1 MTQQISAAEFESKVL
16 GASEPVLVDFF
27 ATWCGP
33 CRMMAPTIDE
43 VSQEMAG
50 TASVYKLDIDE
61 APQIAQ
67 QLGIM
72 SVPTFMVFKDG
83 KVASQTIG
91 AQPKENILALF
102 A

>member
-16 GASEPVLVDFF
+16 GASKPVLVDFF

-50 TASVYKLDIDE
+50 KASVYKLDIDE

-102 A
+102 G

>member
-16 GASEPVLVDFF
+16 GASEPVLVDFY

-50 TASVYKLDIDE
+50 KASVYKLDIDE

-83 KVASQTIG
+83 KVSSQTIG

>member
-50 TASVYKLDIDE
+50 KASVYKLDIDE
-61 APQIAQ
+61 APKIAQ

>member
-16 GASEPVLVDFF
+16 GASKPVLVDFF

-50 TASVYKLDIDE
+50 KASVYKLDIDE

-83 KVASQTIG
+83 KIASQTIG

>member
-16 GASEPVLVDFF
+16 GASEPVLVDFY

-50 TASVYKLDIDE
+50 KASVYKLDIDE

>member
-1 MTQQISAAEFESKVL
+1 MTQQISATEFESKVL

-33 CRMMAPTIDE
+33 CKMMAPTIDE

-50 TASVYKLDIDE
+50 KASVYKIDIDE

-83 KVASQTIG
+83 KIASQTIG

>member
-33 CRMMAPTIDE
+33 CKMMAPTIDE

-50 TASVYKLDIDE
+50 KASVYKIDIDE

-83 KVASQTIG
+83 KIVSQTIG